1 MHSKFAPSKMSRIV
15 ACPGSIQLCE
25 QVPQRP
31 TSVHAEEGTM
41 LHSVMADLAERG
53 AYEATL
59 SLDQKCLAND
69 AWEYIC
75 ALREG
80 LKDPSHLALFEAPV
94 MLERVPEVWGT
105 ADVVLFSRGHLH
117 VADYKFGRTPV
128 KTENN
133 YQLITYG
140 LGGMDLVANSLGA
153 EGQYEVTDVTLHIIQ
168 PRLDP
173 IDPVTYSAVKMKQFE
188 VDIINAVATA
198 SGPEPALKPGVE
210 QCQFCDA
217 NAICPAR
224 FAQAQ
229 DAAKSVFAHLAR
241 KPVTVEEIKE
251 FYDSSELVLKAIKA
265 IKDYLVA
272 ELIRGKP
279 VQGLKLV
286 RSRSTRAW
294 SDEQA
299 AAKWL
304 MDNFDSDDIM
314 QSKLISPAQI
324 EKLYKR
330 LKKDPNFLKLI
341 VKKEG
346 SIAMVDDKDPRPAV
360 ALDAATAFKELVNGE
375 EN

>member
-15 ACPGSIQLCE
+15 ACPGSVQLCE

-53 AYEATL
+53 AYDATL
-59 SLDQKCLAND
+59 SLDQKCLVND

-80 LKDPSHLALFEAPV
+80 LKDPQHMALFEAPV
-94 MLERVPEVWGT
+94 MLERAPEVWGT
-105 ADVVLFSRGHLH
+105 GDVVLYSNGHLH

-128 KTENN
+128 KAENN

-140 LGGMDLVANSLGA
+140 LGAMSLVANSH
-153 EGQYEVTDVTLHIIQ
+153 EVTDVTLHIIQ
-168 PRLDP
+168 PRLDL
-173 IDPVTYSAVKMKQFE
+173 IDPVTYSVAKMREFE
-188 VDIINAVATA
+188 VNIINAVATA
-198 SGPEPALKPGVE
+198 SGPEPALKPGAE
-210 QCQFCDA
+210 QCRFCDA
-217 NAICPAR
+217 GAICPAR

-241 KPVTVEEIKE
+241 KPVTIEEIKE

-265 IKDYLVA
+265 VKDYLVA

-286 RSRSTRAW
+286 RSRSTRTW
-294 SDEQA
+294 GDEQV

-314 QSKLISPAQI
+314 QSKLASPAQV
-324 EKLYKR
+324 EKLDKKM
-330 LKKDPNFLKLI
+330 KKDPDFLKLI

-346 SIAMVDDKDPRPAV
+346 SIAMVDEKDPRPAI
-360 ALDAATAFKELVNGE
+360 ALDAATAFAALAEGE
-375 EN
+375 DE